1 VLPSH
6 RRLKQPRKDDYAI
19 HRSSHRATRSG
30 ADLAAAVLVVLGVSV
45 VSFFLTF
52 LTGDPAE
59 IMLPPGAT
67 AVQIAKF
74 RAEWGFADP
83 LPVQYWRFLRRAI
96 HGDFGVSLQH
106 GQSSLPLIAARLP
119 ATLQLTVTAML
130 LAIVLAV
137 PLGVLAATHR
147 GGKLDLLTMGV
158 ALFGQSVPNFWLAIM
173 MILLFAVSWG
183 WLPTSGRGGWTHV
196 VMPAAAIA
204 INLMALLT
212 RLVRTTMIEVL
223 SEDFVRTGRS
233 KGLRELAVVLRHAL
247 PNALIPLVTVVG
259 LQFGYILGGAVVIET
274 IFTWPGVGLFTIQA
288 IMNRDYP
295 VAAVGVAA
303 GLVAG
308 YLGGRVGAVIMRV
321 VDLNL
326 AFPLILLALAVV
338 ALLGANLRNLVI
350 VMAITTWIIYARVVR
365 GLTRTL
371 REQEF
376 VQAVRALGARDAR
389 IIARHVLPT
398 VLAPIMVIWTLEV
411 ARVILMESALS
422 FLGLGVPPPTPTWG
436 RMLAEGRDYLTLA
449 GWISIFPGLAIM
461 VTVLGINFLGD
472 GLRDL
477 RDPRL
482 RGQT

>member
-1 VLPSH
+1 M
-6 RRLKQPRKDDYAI
+6 RAYIAARLG
-19 HRSSHRATRSG
+19 T
-30 ADLAAAVLVVLGVSV
+30 AVLVVLGVSV
-45 VSFFLTF
+45 VSFVLTF

-67 AVQIAKF
+67 AAQIAKF

-83 LPVQYWRFLRRAI
+83 LPVQYWRFLRRAV

-119 ATLQLTVTAML
+119 ATFQLTMTAMV

-147 GGKLDLLTMGV
+147 GGKIDLLTMGV

-233 KGLRELAVVLRHAL
+233 KGLREVAVVLRHAL

-295 VAAVGVAA
+295 VVQASVFILATAVVLINLA
-303 GLVAG
+303 
-308 YLGGRVGAVIMRV
+308 
-321 VDLNL
+321 VDLL
-326 AFPLILLALAVV
+326 YVWL
-338 ALLGANLRNLVI
+338 
-350 VMAITTWIIYARVVR
+350 
-365 GLTRTL
+365 
-371 REQEF
+371 
-376 VQAVRALGARDAR
+376 
-389 IIARHVLPT
+389 
-398 VLAPIMVIWTLEV
+398 
-411 ARVILMESALS
+411 
-422 FLGLGVPPPTPTWG
+422 
-436 RMLAEGRDYLTLA
+436 
-449 GWISIFPGLAIM
+449 
-461 VTVLGINFLGD
+461 
-472 GLRDL
+472 
-477 RDPRL
+477 DPRI
-482 RGQT
+482 RVT